1 MSREKVIKQ
10 LEKRDPQL
18 SNSLETVPTSKD
30 KLSTIKL
37 KIRLPNNKLPNELQK
52 SSEDLELSVELTSDD
67 IDLITDSINIQQI
80 SNNVLE
86 RLKEYFN
93 EIKLNSLPQISHC
106 EKAKEFPLQKIHQK
120 WLKQWKSKI
129 RKFSKTKSM
138 QFLIEKRPL
147 KRTKLINKSN
157 LSHKILQKQAKSSI
171 SNKNNIHK
179 ETNSRNSYNLL
190 TNSKSKL
197 KI

>member
-1 MSREKVIKQ
+1 
-10 LEKRDPQL
+10 
-18 SNSLETVPTSKD
+18 
-30 KLSTIKL
+30 
-37 KIRLPNNKLPNELQK
+37 
-52 SSEDLELSVELTSDD
+52 
-67 IDLITDSINIQQI
+67 
-80 SNNVLE
+80 
-86 RLKEYFN
+86 
-93 EIKLNSLPQISHC
+93 
-106 EKAKEFPLQKIHQK
+106 
-120 WLKQWKSKI
+120 
-129 RKFSKTKSM
+129 M

>member
-120 WLKQWKSKI
+120 
-129 RKFSKTKSM
+129 
-138 QFLIEKRPL
+138 
-147 KRTKLINKSN
+147 
-157 LSHKILQKQAKSSI
+157 
-171 SNKNNIHK
+171 
-179 ETNSRNSYNLL
+179 
-190 TNSKSKL
+190 
-197 KI
+197 